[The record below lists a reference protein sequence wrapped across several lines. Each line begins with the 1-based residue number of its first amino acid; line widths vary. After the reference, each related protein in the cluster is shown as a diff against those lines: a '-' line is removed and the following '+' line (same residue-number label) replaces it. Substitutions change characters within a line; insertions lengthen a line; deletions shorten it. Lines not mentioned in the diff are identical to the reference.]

1 MKFIILFYLL
11 ILNLSCAQ
19 DNKLNTIEMNQKIQ
33 KEVSGYKNFPNYSI
47 QLDKGGCRIQLIG
60 NNIPLYTAFEKGGFS
75 TLLPFN
81 ANILQSGEQTVT
93 IKIYPDEGKTTFDD
107 YTNAS
112 IKVVYFEDDKNK
124 NSPRKI
130 IQEYKIPKEVI
141 DKKLNY
147 FEASVTFKANVPFNF
162 SKQFESAKDLKKR
175 KNIETEVVAAY
186 KKIHSWL
193 AKKDVKSLADF
204 RKETDKKA
212 CLAYYLDTEQ
222 EIEERFDYTF
232 LFENNSKADPLPTY
246 TMTFYADGKLVR
258 LERIDN
264 HDEVLT
270 VTGKTEDGYEV
281 MSDLSVLLY
290 MPEGSKELKQ
300 F

>member
-1 MKFIILFYLL
+1 MKFTILFYLL

-33 KEVSGYKNFPNYSI
+33 KEVLGYTNFPNYSI
-47 QLDKGGCRIQLIG
+47 QLDKGGCRVQLIG
-60 NNIPLYTAFEKGGFS
+60 NDIPLYTAFEQGGFS

-93 IKIYPDEGKTTFDD
+93 IKIYPDAGKTTFDD

-124 NSPRKI
+124 NSARKI
-130 IQEYKIPKEVI
+130 VQEYKIPKEVI

-147 FEASVTFKANVPFNF
+147 FEASIKFKATVPFNF

-175 KNIETEVVAAY
+175 KNIEAEVVAAY
-186 KKIHSWL
+186 HKIHSWL
-193 AKKDVKSLADF
+193 AKKDVRSLADF

-232 LFENNSKADPLPTY
+232 LFENNSKADPLPKY
-246 TMTFYADGKLVR
+246 TMTFYAGGKLVR

-264 HDEVLT
+264 HDEILT

-290 MPEGSKELKQ
+290 MPEGSEELKQ

>member
-1 MKFIILFYLL
+1 
-11 ILNLSCAQ
+11 
-19 DNKLNTIEMNQKIQ
+19 MNQKIQ
-33 KEVSGYKNFPNYSI
+33 KEVSGYANFPNYSI
-47 QLDKGGCRIQLIG
+47 QLDKGGCRVQLIG
-60 NNIPLYTAFEKGGFS
+60 NDIPLYTAFEQGGFS

-93 IKIYPDEGKTTFDD
+93 IKIYPDAGKTTFDD

-124 NSPRKI
+124 NSARKI
-130 IQEYKIPKEVI
+130 VQEYKIPKEVI

-147 FEASVTFKANVPFNF
+147 FEASIKFKATVPFNF

-186 KKIHSWL
+186 HKIHSWL

-232 LFENNSKADPLPTY
+232 LFENNSKADPLPKY
-246 TMTFYADGKLVR
+246 TMTFYAGGKLVR

-264 HDEVLT
+264 HDEILT

-290 MPEGSKELKQ
+290 MPEGSEELKQ